1 MRPDI
6 IIISAFIV
14 GSGVIALE
22 LGVTTAIAELIA
34 GVIAHQ
40 LGLTFENEGV
50 IEVLADIGILTL
62 MYVAGLEID
71 LDMLRKSFKPS
82 LAIGSASFIFPF
94 ISIILISTYLLP
106 FIMNQPFTMEQ
117 TLLAAIALSTT
128 SIAIVY
134 PILRQSGAPDKE
146 RKMILSAAMI
156 TDLLSMLALGILF
169 LEQSTLLIALA
180 LIMGLFLFTFLF
192 PFFGGRVFGHYK
204 GNVAEFEFKIIL
216 LLLLVVAI
224 ASEEAGIESALI
236 AFILGMITSEVV
248 VKHEDLEIKLRGIV
262 FGFFAP
268 IFFFS
273 VGFSMVA
280 KDFIDNILLLLIFL
294 ITCFTTKYVGTYLAS
309 RRYVPDSAGY
319 VATLFNSRLSL
330 GIIAAVL
337 GLESGVFNQGVY
349 SAIIGAVVLSSILSS
364 FMCRKRP

>member
-1 MRPDI
+1 MRVDI
-6 IIISAFIV
+6 VIISAFIV

-22 LGVTTAIAELIA
+22 MGITTAIAELIA

-40 LGLTFENEGV
+40 LITFESTEV
-50 IEVLADIGILTL
+50 IEILADIGILTL

-71 LDMLRKSFKPS
+71 LDMLRQSFKPS
-82 LAIGSASFIFPF
+82 LVIGSFSFIFPF
-94 ISIILISTYLLP
+94 ISIVLLSKYLLP
-106 FIMNQPFTMEQ
+106 FIIDQPFTMEQ
-117 TLLAAIALSTT
+117 TLLTGIALSTT

-156 TDLLSMLALGILF
+156 TDLLSMSALGILF
-169 LEQSTLLIALA
+169 LTWSNILVALIA
-180 LIMGLFLFTFLF
+180 GLFLFTFLF
-192 PFFGGRVFGHYK
+192 PFFGGRIFKYYK

-224 ASEEAGIESALI
+224 ASEKAGIESAII
-236 AFILGMITSEVV
+236 AFLLGMITSGVV
-248 VKHEDLEIKLRGIV
+248 VKHEDLEIKLRGLV

-273 VGFSMVA
+273 VGFSMA
-280 KDFIDNILLLLIFL
+280 IMNFIDNILLLLTFL
-294 ITCFTTKYVGTYLAS
+294 ITCFVTKYVGTYLAS
-309 RRYVPDSAGY
+309 KRYVPSSAGH
-319 VATLFNSRLSL
+319 VAALFNSRLSL

-337 GLESGVFNQGVY
+337 GLKSGIFSQGIY

-364 FMCRKRP
+364 FMCRRRF